1 MDPCYCKFKLHEFKA
16 TPACTRAGVNIYKKR
31 KIIGSDK
38 LLKPAVNV
46 HTDYTNNG
54 RIQKNKKQTL
64 KT

>member
-1 MDPCYCKFKLHEFKA
+1 MNLKQHE
-16 TPACTRAGVNIYKKR
+16 ACTRAEVNIYQKR
-31 KIIGSDK
+31 TIIGSDK
-38 LLKPAVNV
+38 LLRPAIIV

>member
-1 MDPCYCKFKLHEFKA
+1 MNLKQHA
-16 TPACTRAGVNIYKKR
+16 ACTRSEVNIYQKHT
-31 KIIGSDK
+31 IIDSDK
-38 LLKPAVNV
+38 ITRPAMIV